1 MKYQWKKRLL
11 AVLVSLS
18 ILASSST
25 MTLAATY
32 PEAPSHRGTVANLV
46 IGNWGAIG
54 LEYLE
59 RGVMRGI
66 GAAASHTDGA
76 MSDILKFTKKILGNP
91 QSTALGE
98 IRALCEQIMN
108 QIYALQ
114 SNIYS
119 TTASLE
125 GSIQHL
131 QGTVDR
137 NNYDSYHNQLVSFYN
152 RYLGVYN
159 DFLAMT
165 EALDAYT
172 KDPSESRL
180 KTLRLSYEKVEGF
193 YNNASDSHT
202 GTEFN
207 FTSDLNAALQLISPY
222 PATQTVNADIAVSDK
237 RGWGSSTGS
246 TTFLDALRT
255 YLLDGYAFEHDIY
268 SNMKSGMNEA
278 AGYLSIY
285 LSAYRLYTEF
295 GAQRINSDPALTEK
309 EKQNQINTLW
319 NDFSN
324 NSYRAMRGIE
334 QMMSLYN
341 ADLAGYM
348 REYDVDS
355 SIKMSYQS
363 SRSYKQNVWHPDH
376 WVSHSYDFSAEK
388 TQEIVQVYQ
397 VRPVGSNTAYAI
409 LKSDNDP
416 DASKNN
422 IQLVANDLVSVA
434 LDLRYSDARAL
445 NADFDNL
452 LSSSSPSWYYMP
464 KSVGDIQSLLNVAA
478 YTSDAS
484 DGQHLV
490 TFLKSQGLTNLPNIT
505 KTTGS
510 YNHDTLKK
518 GAFMLMDTKR
528 EWSPSNT
535 MIPDN
540 QDMDTTFLNVEL
552 PLYRDNARQNQVLID
567 VEGDIYDNR
576 GSYGGKEVLVML
588 SGTPRISFFS
598 STVGNGTLEIYQA
611 DAEGNPTGAAFNPS
625 RELLLSGT
633 PMVAKVR
640 PGDNQVLKSL
650 VLTANNGAYTV
661 DLVGGSIN
669 GSDTSAEE
677 LLPYLQTDK
686 DGYYYFHLPVPYQD
700 ARVTATFGAPDRAY
714 KTYTVDLAS
723 SKEGEA
729 LFAGSNGMISRE
741 FHAGD
746 TVELNVRPYQGKL
759 IDMVTAATTTGRNI
773 RISNITNEDLRTT
786 PTSKSY
792 RFEMPDEAVIVNV
805 TYRDGHTVSLSTANN
820 GTIAFTGIA
829 CSNSEWLN
837 YPITYAPGDT
847 VQIEL
852 QPNDG
857 YYIEN
862 CTVIGQTSYDDIP
875 AIVNNTV
882 LQFKMPKE
890 NVTVTPAF
898 AQIISGL
905 HTATI
910 DCTGSG
916 SLKFIEHGVGINTAE
931 RSYKNG
937 ETVTFTAETFGDA
950 VLESVTVKEY
960 GGNELELTKSKD
972 TYSFTMG
979 NRNVTISA
987 QFTPYTVMTIKS
999 TDPSQANIRFA
1010 DGTPNISGS
1019 TANIPPN
1026 QKTYIQVDYYIGAD
1040 SIYEI
1045 IAVDENRKPISVKK
1059 ESSIQDGPDLYSIQ
1073 TTSKNVEISLKIS
1086 YYKKVKLVNYNMRF
1100 VDGGNENRVP
1110 GKEVRVFVPSATKA
1124 TNVYASDGHGIL
1136 IRLTYHSYEY
1146 FSFIMPNRDVFV
1158 YKEGAPGFKLSLGNL
1173 ASSQLQVNYKNLAH
1187 YTEDSG
1193 AIFFELDQPLSIEI
1207 VVPKG
1212 KTFDLSFGIFD
1223 QNNLPIA
1230 VNKTVTRLED
1240 GQTKY
1245 LFEFVG
1251 KEQPLRIEYS
1261 EVQLHQV
1268 DTQYYDEQMGKYLPI
1283 NQQTVRHGECAKRV
1297 DAPERPGKVFVDWQ
1311 IDSRSFDWKTPIEG
1325 DITLTAIYKD
1335 YKAGSD
1341 QNTPDTADQ
1350 SPAAAILLFALSL
1363 GTLLILKKIR
1373 Q

>member
-1 MKYQWKKRLL
+1 MKYQWKKQML
-11 AVLVSLS
+11 ATLVSLS

-25 MTLAATY
+25 TTLAATY

-66 GAAASHTDGA
+66 GAAASHTDGT

-131 QGTVDR
+131 QETVDR

-159 DFLAMT
+159 DFLSMT

-193 YNNASDSHT
+193 YDNASDVHT

-207 FTSDLNAALQLISPY
+207 FTSDLNTVLQLISPY
-222 PATQTVNADIAVSDK
+222 PATQTINADIAASDK
-237 RGWGSSTGS
+237 SGWGSSTGS
-246 TTFLDALRT
+246 TTFLNALHT

-268 SNMKSGMNEA
+268 SNMKAGMNEA
-278 AGYLSIY
+278 AGYISVY

-295 GAQRINSDPALTEK
+295 GAQRINFDPSLNEK
-309 EKQNQINTLW
+309 EKQNKINTLW
-319 NDFSN
+319 NDFST
-324 NSYRAMRGIE
+324 NSYRAIRGIE
-334 QMMSLYN
+334 QMMSLYS

-355 SIKMSYQS
+355 SIKMAYQP

-376 WVSHSYDFSAEK
+376 WETHSYSLSAEK
-388 TQEIVQVYQ
+388 TKETVQVYQ
-397 VRPVGSNTAYAI
+397 VRPVGSDTAYAI
-409 LKSDNDP
+409 FKSDNDS
-416 DASKNN
+416 DVSKNN
-422 IQLVANDLVSVA
+422 TQLVANDLVSVA

-464 KSVGDIQSLLNVAA
+464 KSVGDIQSLLNVSA
-478 YTSDAS
+478 YTSKAS
-484 DGQHLV
+484 GGQHLI

-528 EWSPSNT
+528 EWEPSNT
-535 MIPDN
+535 MIPGN

-552 PLYRDNARQNQVLID
+552 PLYQDNARQNQVLID

-576 GSYGGKEVLVML
+576 SSYGGKEVLIML
-588 SGTPRISFFS
+588 SGTPRISFSS
-598 STVGNGTLEIYQA
+598 STTGNGTLEIYQA
-611 DAEGNPTGAAFNPS
+611 DANGDPTGAAFNPS
-625 RELLLSGT
+625 REVVFSGT
-633 PMVAKVR
+633 PMVAKVK
-640 PGDNQVLKSL
+640 PGDHQVLKSL
-650 VLTANNGAYTV
+650 VLTANNGSYEV
-661 DLVGGSIN
+661 DLVGGSID
-669 GSDTSAEE
+669 GSTTMAEE

-686 DGYYYFHLPVPYQD
+686 SGYYYFHFSLPYQD
-700 ARVTATFGAPDRAY
+700 AKVTATFGEPDQAY
-714 KTYTVDLAS
+714 TTYTVDLEGS
-723 SKEGEA
+723 QEGEA
-729 LFAGSNGMISRE
+729 LFADSNGMISRE

-746 TVELNVRPYQGKL
+746 PVELNVRPYQGKL
-759 IDMVTAATTTGRNI
+759 IDTVTATTTTGRNI
-773 RISNITNEDLRTT
+773 RILDTTNEDLRTT
-786 PTSKSY
+786 PTSGNY
-792 RFEMPDEAVIVNV
+792 RFEMPDEAVTVNV
-805 TYRDGHTVSLSTANN
+805 TYRDGYTVSLSAVNN
-820 GTIAFTGIA
+820 GTATFTGIA
-829 CSNSEWLN
+829 CSNSDWLR

-847 VQIEL
+847 VQVDI

-857 YYIEN
+857 YYTEN
-862 CTVIGQTSYDDIP
+862 CTVIGRTSYDDIP
-875 AIVNNTV
+875 ATVNNSV
-882 LQFKMPKE
+882 LQFKMPEE

-916 SLKFIEHGVGINTAE
+916 SLKFIEHGVEINTAE

-937 ETVTFTAETFGDA
+937 ETVTFTAKTFGDA

-960 GGNELELTKSKD
+960 GGNELELTNSKD

-979 NRNVTISA
+979 SRNVTISA
-987 QFTPYTVMTIKS
+987 QFTPYTVMTIKPA
-999 TDPSQANIRFA
+999 DPSQANIQFA

-1059 ESSIQDGPDLYSIQ
+1059 ESSIQDGSDLYSIQ

-1086 YYKKVKLVNYNMRF
+1086 YYRNVKLVNYGMRF
-1100 VDGGNENRVP
+1100 SDGGNGTRLP
-1110 GKEVRVFVPSATKA
+1110 GEQVLVFVPGAPKATK
-1124 TNVYASDGHGIL
+1124 VYASDGHGNV
-1136 IRLTYHSYEY
+1136 IRLTYHQYEY
-1146 FSFIMPNRDVFV
+1146 FSFTMPDADVYV
-1158 YKEGAPGFKLSLGNL
+1158 YTEGTPGFKLSLGNL
-1173 ASSQLQVNYKNLAH
+1173 ASSQLQINYKNLERYA
-1187 YTEDSG
+1187 EDSD
-1193 AIFFELDQPLSIEI
+1193 AAFFEPDRPLSIEI
-1207 VVPKG
+1207 LVPKG
-1212 KTFDLSFGIFD
+1212 KTFDLSFGIFN

-1240 GQTKY
+1240 GQTRY

-1297 DAPERPGKVFVDWQ
+1297 DAPKRPGKVFVGWQ
-1311 IDSRSFDWKTPIEG
+1311 IDNQNFDWKTPIETN
-1325 DITLTAIYKD
+1325 ITLTAIYKD
-1335 YKAGSD
+1335 SATGSD
-1341 QNTPDTADQ
+1341 KNTPDTGDQ
-1350 SPAAAILLFALSL
+1350 SPSAAILLFALSL